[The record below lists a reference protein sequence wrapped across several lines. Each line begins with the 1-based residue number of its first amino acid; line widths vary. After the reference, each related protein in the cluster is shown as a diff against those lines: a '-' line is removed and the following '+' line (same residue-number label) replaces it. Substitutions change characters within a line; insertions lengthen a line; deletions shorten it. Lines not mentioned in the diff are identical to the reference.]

1 MICLGRKLF
10 HLTPLQYSLFIS
22 RKAFNNGQMSNN
34 YRGKKP
40 LPVNS
45 KGKLPSFPNKFP
57 IRKDREKLINVQPTD
72 RCVGTPTHSVS
83 CRRIIKV
90 CQHKQQKV
98 TLSSCQAGGDLHHRS
113 ITVHIKGVR
122 DEANET
128 NAAGKS
134 CPFIR

>member
-1 MICLGRKLF
+1 M
-10 HLTPLQYSLFIS
+10 
-22 RKAFNNGQMSNN
+22 ANN

-83 CRRIIKV
+83 CRRIKSANINSKRLPSLAV
-90 CQHKQQKV
+90 RQVV
-98 TLSSCQAGGDLHHRS
+98 TCTTDQS
-113 ITVHIKGVR
+113 
-122 DEANET
+122 
-128 NAAGKS
+128 
-134 CPFIR
+134 PFTSKE